1 MKGGAANI
9 LLGLNFL
16 LSLGFSEFQAPFQ
29 INVLCSISDVRSP
42 SVSTKLEVLAPSFAD
57 FTAIFVASLKL
68 NQGYLDISKI
78 VPLVCVVN
86 MNPISSS
93 VKLSEQYKNVK
104 SGQGKNSLLVLYS
117 KSMQDFENI

>member
-1 MKGGAANI
+1 
-9 LLGLNFL
+9 
-16 LSLGFSEFQAPFQ
+16 
-29 INVLCSISDVRSP
+29 
-42 SVSTKLEVLAPSFAD
+42 
-57 FTAIFVASLKL
+57 
-68 NQGYLDISKI
+68 LDIAKI
-78 VPLVCVVN
+78 VPSACVVN